1 MKKKSLK
8 IIGLLFLGLAIN
20 CESITDIYPPELE
33 LLNPTDDVLSTD
45 SITFL
50 VDATDNIGVDRV
62 TFSLRDGYTGWVLD
76 TTLKAEPY
84 EISVTSIQSR
94 VEIELEIT
102 GFDAAGN
109 FDKLNRTFEITTALD
124 CEEGELLDC
133 NSNCGPQSWLGDGY
147 CDDETYPYEGSY
159 IDIKL

>member
-62 TFSLRDGYTGWVLD
+62 TFSLRDGYTGWGLD

-109 FDKLNRTFEITTALD
+109 FDKLNRTFEITTARIVKKESCWIATATAVRKAGL
-124 CEEGELLDC
+124 EMAIAM
-133 NSNCGPQSWLGDGY
+133 
-147 CDDETYPYEGSY
+147 T
-159 IDIKL
+159 KLIHMRVVISI